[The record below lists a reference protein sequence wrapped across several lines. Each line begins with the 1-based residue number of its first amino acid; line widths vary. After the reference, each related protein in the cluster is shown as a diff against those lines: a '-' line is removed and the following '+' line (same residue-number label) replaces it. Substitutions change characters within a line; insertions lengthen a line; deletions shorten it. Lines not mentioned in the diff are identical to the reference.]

1 MDNFERNPRRM
12 QELRGRPIADQIY
25 KSVFGDCAV
34 NRTEL
39 KDNYLL
45 DKEFAIDNVIV
56 SSCGLI
62 LTGQE
67 KYLSNNYAKYNSL
80 TIEFMQN
87 PITEERG
94 DWYKMAV
101 QFYFTAYF
109 NDDNTSFC
117 KWILVNWS
125 SLAIKTMAG
134 QVTWNLNC
142 NKDGHAR
149 ASFKWINFNRIPADC
164 IIARSEIAL

>member
-1 MDNFERNPRRM
+1 MSNFENDPRRI
-12 QELRGRPIADQIY
+12 QELRGRPIADLIY
-25 KSVFGDCAV
+25 KSVFGDCVV

-56 SSCGLI
+56 SNCGLI

-67 KYLSNNYAKYNSL
+67 KYLSSVYAKYNSL

-87 PITEERG
+87 PITDERG

-109 NDDNTSFC
+109 NQDNSDFC

-125 SLAIKTMAG
+125 SLAIKTMAE
-134 QVTWNLNC
+134 QVSWNLNC
-142 NKDGHAR
+142 NKDGRAR
-149 ASFKWINFNRIPADC
+149 ASFKWINFDRIPTDC
-164 IIARSEIAL
+164 IIARSGE